1 MASLQQTQEQER
13 AAAAWKRISEQVKG
27 TTWAGEYRTL
37 VRSATTD
44 ILTNG
49 LGQTLA
55 FLLAKDK
62 GAKGNPL
69 NPHWALSTHLAGWI
83 ANRDGR
89 DANPKFSNVSLLK
102 WLTGEGSDVY
112 RQTTVEVIAYLNWLK
127 RFAEAEL
134 PEPKEH

>member
-1 MASLQQTQEQER
+1 MTMASQQQTQEQER
-13 AAAAWKRISEQVKG
+13 AAAAWQRVHDQVKG
-27 TTWAGEYRTL
+27 KEWAGKYRAL

-69 NPHWALSTHLAGWI
+69 KEHWALNLHLSSWI

-89 DANPKFSNVSLLK
+89 DAKSKFGN
-102 WLTGEGSDVY
+102 EGG
-112 RQTTVEVIAYLNWLK
+112 
-127 RFAEAEL
+127 
-134 PEPKEH
+134 